1 MSPPSVILPDWNTI
15 QTRLLL
21 NEINDT
27 PNKMHFIEV
36 HMDVNDTPEKL
47 NKVAQAFSNQNS

>member
-1 MSPPSVILPDWNTI
+1 M
-15 QTRLLL
+15 L

-27 PNKMHFIEV
+27 PNKKHFIEV
-36 HMDVNDTPEKL
+36 HMDANDTPEKL